1 MPGRKNNY
9 IIHLFFENRIV
20 KTLSR
25 ADLLFR
31 DAAQN
36 DVLLAEK
43 VLLLKK
49 RACTGCA
56 MFPFAGY
63 LQGGSSQGQC
73 HPNFFCALPPNFVV
87 SRIFFIEAYNKS
99 KNLAPLKMF
108 FAPLTLRPGYG
119 PGYLQ
124 I

>member
-63 LQGGSSQGQC
+63 LQGGAVRGNATQI
-73 HPNFFCALPPNFVV
+73 FFVPCPQILLCPEFFLLKHIIKAKILPP
-87 SRIFFIEAYNKS
+87 
-99 KNLAPLKMF
+99 
-108 FAPLTLRPGYG
+108 
-119 PGYLQ
+119 
-124 I
+124 